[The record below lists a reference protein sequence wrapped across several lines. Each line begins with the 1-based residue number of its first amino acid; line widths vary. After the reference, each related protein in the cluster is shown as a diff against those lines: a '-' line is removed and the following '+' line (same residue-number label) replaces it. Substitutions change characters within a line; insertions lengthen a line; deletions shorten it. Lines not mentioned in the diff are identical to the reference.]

1 MASEAEDHMVDTR
14 SLKVF
19 FEPEVERHD
28 PALYEH
34 EGFAPS
40 IEADTAL
47 AGTAGEMLADQGF
60 VLVNGLLSA
69 SHIENAAMELRELT
83 TSDHPR
89 CDMIWF
95 EGGLRHHLQLSS
107 EDDTELDGKRA
118 GNGFTLGQSGSR
130 LPSLEPAL
138 RADFVRKVMGFIDR
152 NPGLRALAKH
162 PEIIGLVTELIGAP
176 SKLFQ
181 EMALIKPPGG
191 REKPWH
197 QDQAYFNLPLDTPV
211 LGVWIPFGSATP
223 ANGCMHVLKGAHRL
237 GPRPHF
243 KRRDWQICDTD
254 VEMEQR
260 LAVPM
265 EAGDVLFFDGKLP
278 HGTPINQTEEQRWAV
293 QYHYCPKTAVQVDDA
308 ERLSAFGSEGKN
320 VTC

>member
-1 MASEAEDHMVDTR
+1 MTEADNIE
-14 SLKVF
+14 VF

-28 PALYEH
+28 PALYQH
-34 EGFAPS
+34 EGLATG
-40 IEADTAL
+40 IKADEAL
-47 AGTAGEMLADQGF
+47 ADRARKMLADQGF
-60 VLVNGLLSA
+60 VLVQGLLSA
-69 SHIENAAMELRELT
+69 SDLETAAKELRELT
-83 TSDHPR
+83 TSNHPR

-107 EDDTELDGKRA
+107 EDDREMDGKRA
-118 GNGFTLGQSGSR
+118 GSGFTLGQSGQQLPR
-130 LPSLEPAL
+130 LDPAF
-138 RADFVRKVMGFIDR
+138 RANFVRKVMGFVDR
-152 NPGLRALAKH
+152 NPGLRALAQH
-162 PEIIGLVTELIGAP
+162 PEIVGLVTELIATSP
-176 SKLFQ
+176 QLFQ

-211 LGVWIPFGSATP
+211 LGIWIPFGSATP
-223 ANGCMHVLKGAHRL
+223 MNGCMHVLKGAHRQ

-254 VEMEQR
+254 VEMKER

-265 EAGDVLFFDGKLP
+265 EPGDVLFFDGKLP
-278 HGTPINQTEEQRWAV
+278 HGTPINQTNEQRWAV
-293 QYHYCPKTAVQVDDA
+293 QYHYCPKSVVQVDDA
-308 ERLSAFGSEGKN
+308 ERLKAFGSEGKN